1 MKRISFEIALIKS
14 VSQMECLYTVLSTCS
29 STPWTV
35 YPNQLHTSH
44 PWWLPIFSQYDE
56 HMFTALYEYHL
67 VFMDRRLLH
76 NTCSSWHVDTAV
88 LTQCAE

>member
-1 MKRISFEIALIKS
+1 
-14 VSQMECLYTVLSTCS
+14 MECLYTVLSTCS
-29 STPWTV
+29 STTWTV
-35 YPNQLHTSH
+35 YPYQLHTSH

-67 VFMDRRLLH
+67 VFIDRQLLH